1 MRRSNQFDEVMI
13 INPAPP
19 GSDPATGERI
29 MMNYGTPLFDGFGN
43 YVGDAEELLGWYG
56 QTYDPDDGMG
66 AYADYA
72 DYAGFEDPGYY
83 AAFADEDFGDD
94 EMDGYALD
102 GYQPS
107 GPSRFNYRV
116 GPRLSGYDAE
126 DELDGYAPPSPVS
139 PRVQSFNP
147 LPAPNA
153 ELPDTLKPLW

>member
-1 MRRSNQFDEVMI
+1 
-13 INPAPP
+13 
-19 GSDPATGERI
+19 

-66 AYADYA
+66 GYAG
-72 DYAGFEDPGYY
+72 YAGFADPGYY
-83 AAFADEDFGDD
+83 AAYADDDFSDGDFGDDDFGDD
-94 EMDGYALD
+94 EFGDDEFGDDEQSLGWYGDDELDGYALD
-102 GYQPS
+102 GYQPT

-116 GPRLSGYDAE
+116 GPRLAGYDADE
-126 DELDGYAPPSPVS
+126 ELDGYAPPTPVS

-147 LPAPNA
+147 LPVSNA